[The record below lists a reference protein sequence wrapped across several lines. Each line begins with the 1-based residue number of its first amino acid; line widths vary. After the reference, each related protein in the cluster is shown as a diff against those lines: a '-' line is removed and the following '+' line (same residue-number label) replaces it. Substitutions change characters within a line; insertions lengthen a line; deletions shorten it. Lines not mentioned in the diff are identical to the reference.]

1 MEFSQKI
8 EAKSHK
14 TWPRKT
20 KSVRKKK
27 GRKFSQLDSEPE
39 KKDQLKQFQNK
50 SQLFYFILEEDDD
63 ASARKKKKT
72 FFDDG
77 LG

>member
-20 KSVRKKK
+20 KSVRKKYK
-27 GRKFSQLDSEPE
+27 EESSLNWIRNR

-50 SQLFYFILEEDDD
+50 SQLFYFILEEDD
-63 ASARKKKKT
+63 ASAKKKEVKT